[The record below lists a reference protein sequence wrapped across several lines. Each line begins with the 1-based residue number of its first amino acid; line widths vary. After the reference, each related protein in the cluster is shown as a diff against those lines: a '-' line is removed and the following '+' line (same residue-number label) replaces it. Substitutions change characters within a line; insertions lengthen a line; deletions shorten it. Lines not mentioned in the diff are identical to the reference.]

1 MSQTSLHDNITAC
14 DQCDTLHSLEA
25 SERGQRLRCAQ
36 CGCVVMNFHEQGVGR
51 LMAASCSA
59 LFMLVFASAFPFLS
73 FSSRGAS
80 RSITLFDLVE
90 VLIQQDFLVLGIL
103 ISLALFVFPVVYL
116 VSVVFLVASFRYAI
130 LKPFFQGYFIR
141 WILAIQPW
149 LMLDV
154 FLIGALVAL
163 IKMDSFSEVRFDLSF
178 FAFCVYALLL
188 LKTVSLIDRRW
199 LWRQVSLGQVSVDK
213 VSVDQ
218 ESSDPILSDK
228 VSFNRGQTARQLGLV
243 GCHFCGLVLNGA
255 ERHCGRCGHSVH
267 SRRSHSMSS
276 TIALLVAAAVMFLPA
291 NFFPIMQTTFLG
303 SSDSSTLVGG
313 VLLLWSLGSY
323 PVAMVIFFASVV
335 IPIAKILSLSWL
347 CWQYYYPTER
357 ETRQKIRLYRIT
369 ELVGRWSMIDIF
381 VVAVLTVLVQLGEL
395 VSISP
400 GPAALPFA
408 ATVVLTMLAAMT
420 FDPRLLWDKTGNPSY
435 LDSAEKPYD
444 EACH

>member
-14 DQCDTLHSLEA
+14 DQCDTLYSLEVH
-25 SERGQRLRCAQ
+25 ERGQRLRCVQ
-36 CGCVVMNFHEQGVGR
+36 CGCVIINAHEQGVGR

-73 FSSRGAS
+73 FSSSGAS
-80 RSITLFDLVE
+80 RSITLFDLVG
-90 VLIQQDFLVLGIL
+90 VLIQQDFLMLGIL
-103 ISLALFVFPVVYL
+103 ISLALFVFPVIYL
-116 VSVVFLVASFRYAI
+116 VSVVFLVVSFRYAI

-141 WILAIQPW
+141 WIVALQPW

-163 IKMDSFSEVRFDLSF
+163 IKMDSFADVRFDLSF

-199 LWRQVSLGQVSVDK
+199 LWRQVSLSKTPLGQVSLDS
-213 VSVDQ
+213 VS
-218 ESSDPILSDK
+218 LG
-228 VSFNRGQTARQLGLV
+228 NGQTARQLGFV
-243 GCHFCGLVLNGA
+243 GCHFCGLVLDGA
-255 ERHCGRCGHSVH
+255 EDHCGRCGHSVH
-267 SRRSHSMSS
+267 SRRPHSMSS
-276 TIALLVAAAVMFLPA
+276 TIALLIAAVVMFIPA

-303 SSDSSTLVGG
+303 SSESSTLVGG

-323 PVAMVIFFASVV
+323 PVAMVIFLASVV
-335 IPIAKILSLSWL
+335 IPLAKILSLSWL

-357 ETRQKIRLYRIT
+357 ETRQKNRLYRIT

-381 VVAVLTVLVQLGEL
+381 VVAVLTGLVQLGEW

-408 ATVVLTMLAAMT
+408 ATVVFTMLAAMT
-420 FDPRLLWDKTGNPSY
+420 FDPRLLWDKREYPSIRITRGKN
-435 LDSAEKPYD
+435 L
-444 EACH
+444 

>member
-1 MSQTSLHDNITAC
+1 MSQASLHDNITAC
-14 DQCDTLHSLEA
+14 DQCDTLHSLAA

-36 CGCVVMNFHEQGVGR
+36 CGCVVVNVHEQGAGR
-51 LMAASCSA
+51 LVVASCSA

-73 FSSRGAS
+73 FSSSGAS

-116 VSVVFLVASFRYAI
+116 VSVVFLVTSFRYAI

-141 WILAIQPW
+141 WIVALQPW

-178 FAFCVYALLL
+178 FAFCVYAVLL

-199 LWRQVSLGQVSVDK
+199 LWRQVSLGQVSVDQ
-213 VSVDQ
+213 VSSNQ
-218 ESSDPILSDK
+218 MLSDK
-228 VSFNRGQTARQLGLV
+228 VSFNSGQTARQLGFV

-255 ERHCGRCGHSVH
+255 ERRCVRCGHSVH
-267 SRRSHSMSS
+267 SRRPHSLSS

-303 SSDSSTLVGG
+303 SSESSTLVGG

-323 PVAMVIFFASVV
+323 PVAMVIFLASVV

-408 ATVVLTMLAAMT
+408 ATVVFTMLAAMT
-420 FDPRLLWDKTGNPSY
+420 FDPRLLWDKTANSSY